1 MTDPNVPAEQPPA
14 EQPHDVHAGGNPDPA
29 APPATEP
36 GAQPL
41 SGAELRRTVE
51 QPARPHDVHAGG
63 NPDPAAPAA
72 PAPDTVPP
80 VLADAQPHLAV
91 AAGDELP
98 PLVTVT
104 ENNEIAI
111 DFQGALE
118 HIPDCV
124 LNEAQRVHATEGAV
138 VQLKQRV
145 GSILAERAAQDLAR
159 DILALTGPE
168 PEIIETAGGGETLAT
183 PPGAVE

>member
-1 MTDPNVPAEQPPA
+1 MTDPNVPAAQPPA

-29 APPATEP
+29 AAPQHDDADLDLTSRAAVPGSALPTPPA
-36 GAQPL
+36 
-41 SGAELRRTVE
+41 
-51 QPARPHDVHAGG
+51 PAS
-63 NPDPAAPAA
+63 A
-72 PAPDTVPP
+72 PAPAPEP
-80 VLADAQPHLAV
+80 AAAAPEHLAI
-91 AAGDELP
+91 AGDELP

-104 ENNEIAI
+104 ENNEIAV

-118 HIPDCV
+118 HVPDCV
-124 LNEAQRVHATEGAV
+124 LTEAQRDHATEGAV

-145 GSILAERAAQDLAR
+145 GQLLGEKAAQDLAR
-159 DILALTGPE
+159 DILALTNPE